1 MTPDALALARRRLQ
15 LGITNIGFWV
25 VAASG
30 GLFFLCK
37 ARPNAI
43 SLSDGALVF
52 AAAVAAQ
59 AVFDFLGGRLLMP
72 EPRPTMRAYLR
83 SWSRGV
89 TAHSLV
95 LAGIGVLSYA
105 SFQLTG
111 GFGASILVA
120 TAGLALGRRFLLRAV
135 AGVVVK
141 AAPTEGESRL
151 IATATDPA
159 FTGGILGLGP
169 TAQTLLPERWLA
181 SESREDLAAESV
193 RRQWQLDNAL
203 PLRTFLVVL
212 GWNLLGG
219 WAGSTAFEL
228 AARTPA
234 EALVGYACW
243 MTLWAFG
250 GLLIL
255 PALSR
260 PAVFAA
266 DRAALD
272 AGHDPRRWIARFPNL
287 VGEDGSPS
295 GAVQA
300 IFYPIPSA
308 RWRLDRL
315 ATPVSGFIPGHLAR
329 ANLYYS
335 WATLTLVGRAVHCN
349 IGRPALW
356 VFPPSA

>member
-1 MTPDALALARRRLQ
+1 MALARRRLQ

-30 GLFFLCK
+30 GLLFLGR

-43 SLSDGALVF
+43 NFSDGALVF

-72 EPRPTMRAYLR
+72 ERPTMRTYLR
-83 SWSRGV
+83 SWSRGGL
-89 TAHSLV
+89 AHSLALTTV
-95 LAGIGVLSYA
+95 GVLSYT
-105 SFQLTG
+105 SFKLTG

-120 TAGLALGRRFLLRAV
+120 TAGLALGRRLLLRAV
-135 AGVVVK
+135 AGVVAK
-141 AAPTEGESRL
+141 AAPAEGESRL

-169 TAQTLLPERWLA
+169 TAQSLLPERWLA
-181 SESREDLAAESV
+181 SEFREDLSVESV
-193 RRQWQLDNAL
+193 RRQWQLDNGL
-203 PLRTFLVVL
+203 PLRTVLVVL

-272 AGHDPRRWIARFPNL
+272 AGHDPRHWIARFPNL

-329 ANLYYS
+329 GNLYYS